1 MMKKRLVFLLFFPL
15 LLGLILSG
23 CDANPSEKPT
33 QTQTSTPDQAQLLA
47 TVTPTPT
54 MIGALSPDV
63 MEPPSRLTGELE
75 VRFPHPW
82 GGLPEFS
89 VSFVHYDLNLTG
101 VTYDLIG
108 EGGFDS
114 LESKTYEGGV
124 TQFLEQHYKITL
136 AGSMSSI
143 PGSPLI
149 MDLRMT
155 GNQKGYY
162 EMPPEVPEMFT
173 LEDPFNLEIDQPL
186 AMKFKYED
194 GANCLW
200 NNNGMFCSLEG
211 EQGILEEAGW
221 LFILHPDD

>member
-1 MMKKRLVFLLFFPL
+1 MKKHLVFLLFFPL

-23 CDANPSEKPT
+23 CGSNPSAEPART
-33 QTQTSTPDQAQLLA
+33 QTNPPDQPLSPA
-47 TVTPTPT
+47 TATPTPT
-54 MIGALSPDV
+54 VIGALSPDV
-63 MEPPSRLTGELE
+63 MDPPSKLTGNLE

-82 GGLPEFS
+82 GGQPEFCE
-89 VSFVHYDLNLTG
+89 SFVPYQLDLTDG
-101 VTYDLIG
+101 TYDLTG
-108 EGGFDS
+108 EGNFDCLQS
-114 LESKTYEGGV
+114 QTYEGGV

-173 LEDPFNLEIDQPL
+173 VEDPFSLEIDQPL

-211 EQGILEEAGW
+211 EQGILEETGW
-221 LFILHPDD
+221 LFILHPDE